1 MSGALPSVHASP
13 RAGMAI
19 AEQRIARAGRPA
31 SQGAS
36 NMDRIKLFG
45 MLAGAA
51 AAALTASAASAQTD
65 VKFAL
70 DWKFEGPS
78 APYFVAIDKG
88 YYKAEG
94 LNVTVDT
101 GPGSVAGIARVAA
114 GTYPIGFFD
123 INSLAKFQDQNPDKK
138 VQAVLM
144 IYDSPAFAIG
154 TTTKTGITKPKDL
167 EAKVLGAPAAD
178 GAFAQWKAFV
188 KENGIDESK
197 VKIENIGFPA
207 REPMLADGKVHAIT
221 GFSFSM
227 HYNLL
232 QKGLKP
238 EDIKTLLMADYG
250 LVLYGNAIMVNPDYA
265 KAHPK
270 VVAGFVRATIKG
282 VLDTVKDPDAA
293 IKSVMKRNDT
303 GDEKIELDRL
313 KMSLRDN
320 FVTPWVK
327 ANGSGGVDMARLAK
341 SIDQIAL
348 TYDFKNRPK
357 PEDIFTSQYLPPA
370 ADRKLRGSDPVR
382 RYRQRH
388 PHLSRG
394 VGRRARAAGHD
405 AQRSP
410 GRLRRRG
417 GTFGLRQ

>member
-1 MSGALPSVHASP
+1 M
-13 RAGMAI
+13 
-19 AEQRIARAGRPA
+19 QRTPFFA
-31 SQGAS
+31 
-36 NMDRIKLFG
+36 
-45 MLAGAA
+45 MLACAIGAA
-51 AAALTASAASAQTD
+51 STAQAQTD
-65 VKFAL
+65 LKFAL

-94 LNVTVDT
+94 LNVTIDS

-123 INSLAKFQDQNPDKK
+123 INSLVKFQDQNPEKK
-138 VQAVLM
+138 VTAVLM
-144 IYDSPAFAIG
+144 VYDKPPFAIA
-154 TTTKTGITKPKDL
+154 TTAKTGINRPKDL
-167 EAKVLGAPAAD
+167 EGKILGAPAAD

-197 VKIENIGFPA
+197 VRIENVGFPV

-232 QKGLKP
+232 QKGLTP
-238 EDIKTLLMADYG
+238 TDIKTMLMADYG
-250 LVLYGNAIMVNPDYA
+250 LVLYGNAIMVNPDFA
-265 KAHPK
+265 KANPR
-270 VVAGFVRATIKG
+270 VVSGFVRATIKG

-293 IKSVMKRNDT
+293 IKSVMARNET
-303 GDEKIELDRL
+303 GDVRIELDRL

-320 FVTPWVK
+320 FVTAWVR
-327 ANGSGGVDMARLAK
+327 ANGFGGVDMARLEK

-357 PEDIFTSQYLPPA
+357 AADIFTSQYLPPA
-370 ADRKLRGSDPVR
+370 AERKL
-382 RYRQRH
+382 
-388 PHLSRG
+388 
-394 VGRRARAAGHD
+394 
-405 AQRSP
+405 
-410 GRLRRRG
+410 
-417 GTFGLRQ
+417 

>member
-1 MSGALPSVHASP
+1 MN
-13 RAGMAI
+13 RT
-19 AEQRIARAGRPA
+19 
-31 SQGAS
+31 
-36 NMDRIKLFG
+36 KLFG

-51 AAALTASAASAQTD
+51 AAALAATPVSAQTD

-70 DWKFEGPS
+70 DWKFEGPA
-78 APYFVAIDKG
+78 APYFVALDKG

-94 LNVTVDT
+94 LNVTIDS

-123 INSLAKFQDQNPDKK
+123 INSLVKFQDQNPDKR

-144 IYDSPAFAIG
+144 VYDKPPFAIA
-154 TTTKTGITKPKDL
+154 TTTKTGIAKPKDL
-167 EAKVLGAPAAD
+167 EGKVLGAPAAD

-188 KENGIDESK
+188 KENGIDASK
-197 VKIENIGFPA
+197 VKIENIGFPV

-227 HYNLL
+227 HYNLM

-238 EDIKTLLMADYG
+238 EDIKILLMADHG

-265 KAHPK
+265 KANPK
-270 VVAGFVRATIKG
+270 VVSGFVRATIRG
-282 VLDTVKDPDAA
+282 VLDTIKDPDAA
-293 IKSVMKRNDT
+293 VKSVMKRNDT

-320 FVTPWVK
+320 FVTPWVR
-327 ANGSGGVDMARLAK
+327 ANGFGGVDMARLAK

-357 PEDIFTSQYLPPA
+357 PEDIFTDQYLPPA
-370 ADRKLRGSDPVR
+370 AERKL
-382 RYRQRH
+382 
-388 PHLSRG
+388 
-394 VGRRARAAGHD
+394 
-405 AQRSP
+405 
-410 GRLRRRG
+410 
-417 GTFGLRQ
+417 

>member
-1 MSGALPSVHASP
+1 MHRTALV
-13 RAGMAI
+13 RV
-19 AEQRIARAGRPA
+19 
-31 SQGAS
+31 
-36 NMDRIKLFG
+36 
-45 MLAGAA
+45 LAAVLAFAA
-51 AAALTASAASAQTD
+51 VPASAQTD

-78 APYFVAIDKG
+78 APYFVAIDRG

-114 GTYPIGFFD
+114 GTYPLGFFD
-123 INSLAKFQDQNPDKK
+123 INSLVKFQDQNPEKK

-144 IYDSPAFAIG
+144 MYDKPPFAIA
-154 TTTKTGITKPKDL
+154 TTTKTGISQPKDL
-167 EAKVLGAPAAD
+167 EGRVLGAPAAD

-188 KENGIDESK
+188 KANGIDEAK
-197 VKIENIGFPA
+197 VKIENVGFPV
-207 REPMLADGKVHAIT
+207 REPMLADGKVDAIA

-232 QKGLKP
+232 QKGLRP
-238 EDIKTLLMADYG
+238 EDIRTMLMADYG
-250 LVLYGNAIMVNPDYA
+250 LVLYGNAVMVNPDYA
-265 KAHPK
+265 RANPK

-282 VLDTVKDPDAA
+282 VLDTIKDPEVA
-293 IKSVMKRNDT
+293 IKSVMARNET
-303 GDEKIELDRL
+303 GDRAIELDRL

-327 ANGSGGVDMARLAK
+327 DNGFGGVDMERLAK

-357 PEDIFTSQYLPPA
+357 PDSIFTSQYLPPPA
-370 ADRKLRGSDPVR
+370 ERKL
-382 RYRQRH
+382 
-388 PHLSRG
+388 
-394 VGRRARAAGHD
+394 
-405 AQRSP
+405 
-410 GRLRRRG
+410 
-417 GTFGLRQ
+417 

>member
-1 MSGALPSVHASP
+1 M
-13 RAGMAI
+13 R
-19 AEQRIARAGRPA
+19 RI
-31 SQGAS
+31 
-36 NMDRIKLFG
+36 G
-45 MLAGAA
+45 MLCI
-51 AAALTASAASAQTD
+51 AALALTVAGTASAQTPL
-65 VKFAL
+65 KFAL

-94 LNVTVDT
+94 LNVTIDT

-114 GTYPIGFFD
+114 GTYPLGFFD
-123 INSLAKFQDQNPDKK
+123 INSLVKFQDQNPDKK

-144 IYDSPAFAIG
+144 VYDKPPFAIA
-154 TTTKTGITKPKDL
+154 TTTKTGIAKPKDL
-167 EAKVLGAPAAD
+167 EGRVLGAPAAD

-197 VKIENIGFPA
+197 VKIENIGFPV
-207 REPMLADGKVHAIT
+207 REPMLADGKVDAIA

-238 EDIKTLLMADYG
+238 EEIKILLMADHG
-250 LVLYGNAIMVNPDYA
+250 LVLYGNAVMVNPDYA
-265 KAHPK
+265 KANPK

-282 VLDTVKDPDAA
+282 TLDTIKDPDSA

-327 ANGSGGVDMARLAK
+327 ANGFGGIDPARLAK

-348 TYDFKNRPK
+348 TYEFKNQPTAQ
-357 PEDIFTSQYLPPA
+357 DIFTSQYLPPA
-370 ADRKLRGSDPVR
+370 AERKL
-382 RYRQRH
+382 
-388 PHLSRG
+388 
-394 VGRRARAAGHD
+394 
-405 AQRSP
+405 
-410 GRLRRRG
+410 
-417 GTFGLRQ
+417 